1 MPTRAPRSGGLTPIQ
16 QIITGGAGGP
26 LYETPSPEF
35 DVFLPEHHLVVLD
48 ADQSRIVLRALD
60 LSGEIMD
67 EIEIAATSLSTA
79 TEVAT

>member
-1 MPTRAPRSGGLTPIQ
+1 M
-16 QIITGGAGGP
+16 
-26 LYETPSPEF
+26 
-35 DVFLPEHHLVVLD
+35 VLD
-48 ADQSRIVLRALD
+48 ADESRIVLRALD